1 MLRPGAAR
9 RLRSGPEGRR
19 LKATIPQTRI
29 AKVSVQQ
36 VDIGQLSAGPL
47 SVRKLVLDTVHVGM
61 STGTAR
67 LRNLQ
72 VTVSLRITLD
82 WRVSVQIPWVGTFR
96 WNGTIDFGTQS
107 ATVPLGDVAVP
118 GLQSLSLDLGTVSVN
133 NVDAVIGAIQ
143 NLRLGGLVVEQV
155 RANNL
160 VVPTP
165 GFQLTGL
172 GLAKA
177 ELDGVSV
184 PAGSA
189 TDATVKHIHGQAL
202 PLGTVTIPGVSLP
215 EANVGDVSS
224 QAVDVN
230 ATSNPFLFVADAG
243 LLKVTLNL
251 TPGARMQ
258 TDELRLTGVRAATSV
273 GSLELQDVVLPYDV
287 LDVTISQLGI
297 DTIDVPKIE
306 VS

>member
-1 MLRPGAAR
+1 MR
-9 RLRSGPEGRR
+9 
-19 LKATIPQTRI
+19 ATIPETRV
-29 AKVSVQQ
+29 AKVSIQRAE
-36 VDIGQLSAGPL
+36 IGQLSAGPL
-47 SVRKLVLDTVHVGM
+47 SVRKLVIDTVHVGV
-61 STGTAR
+61 STGAAQ
-67 LRNLQ
+67 LRNLR
-72 VTVSLRITLD
+72 VSVSLRMTLD
-82 WRVSVQIPWVGTFR
+82 WKVGVDIPWVGSYG
-96 WNGTIDFGTQS
+96 WSGTIDFGTQS
-107 ATVPLGDVAVP
+107 ATVPLGNVSVP

-133 NVDAVIGAIQ
+133 NVDAVIRTIQ
-143 NLRLGGLVVEQV
+143 DLQLGGLVVEQV

-160 VVPTP
+160 DVPTP
-165 GFQLTGL
+165 EFQLTGL

-177 ELDGVSV
+177 VLDGVSV

-215 EANVGDVSS
+215 QTNVGDLSS

-243 LLKVTLNL
+243 VLKVTLNL

-258 TDELRLTGVRAATSV
+258 TDELRLTGVRAGTSV

-287 LDVTISQLGI
+287 LDVTLSQLGI
-297 DTIDVPKIE
+297 ETIDIPSIE

>member
-1 MLRPGAAR
+1 
-9 RLRSGPEGRR
+9 

-67 LRNLQ
+67 LRNLR
-72 VTVSLRITLD
+72 VSISLRMTLD
-82 WRVSVQIPWVGTFR
+82 WEVSVSIPWVGNFG
-96 WNGTIDFGTQS
+96 WSGTIDLGTQS
-107 ATVPLGDVAVP
+107 ATVPLGNVTLP
-118 GLQSLSLDLGTVSVN
+118 GLQNLTLDLGTVSVN
-133 NVDAVIGAIQ
+133 NVNAVIGAIH

-155 RANNL
+155 RANNM

-165 GFQLTGL
+165 GFTLTGM
-172 GLAKA
+172 GLSKA
-177 ELDGVSV
+177 ELAGVSV
-184 PAGSA
+184 PVASA
-189 TDATVKHIHGQAL
+189 TDSTVHHIHGQAL
-202 PLGTVTIPGVSLP
+202 PLGAVTIPGLALP
-215 EANVGDVSS
+215 QANVGDISS
-224 QAVDVN
+224 QAMDVN
-230 ATSNPFLFVADAG
+230 ATSNPFVFRADAG
-243 LLKVTLNL
+243 VLKVSLNL

-258 TDELRLTGVRAATSV
+258 TDELRLTGVRAAISV
-273 GSLELQDVVLPYDV
+273 GSLELQDVVMPYDV
-287 LDVTISQLGI
+287 LDVKLSDLGI

>member
-1 MLRPGAAR
+1 MKAII
-9 RLRSGPEGRR
+9 PE
-19 LKATIPQTRI
+19 THI

-36 VDIGQLSAGPL
+36 VDVGKLSAGPL
-47 SVRKLVLDTVHVGM
+47 SVRKLVLDAVHVGV

-67 LRNLQ
+67 LRNLR
-72 VTVSLRITLD
+72 VTLSLRMTLD
-82 WRVSVQIPWVGTFR
+82 WDVGVDIPWVGRFG
-96 WNGTIDFGTQS
+96 WNGTIDFGTQT
-107 ATVPLGDVAVP
+107 ATVPLGNVSVP
-118 GLQSLSLDLGTVSVN
+118 GLQSLSLDLGSVSVN

-143 NLRLGGLVVEQV
+143 NLRLGALVVEQV

-165 GFQLTGL
+165 GFQLSGF

-184 PAGSA
+184 PSGSA

-202 PLGTVTIPGVSLP
+202 PLGTVTIPGLSLP
-215 EANVGDVSS
+215 QANVGDLSS

-230 ATSNPFLFVADAG
+230 ASSNPFLFVADAG
-243 LLKVTLNL
+243 VLKVTLNL
-251 TPGARMQ
+251 TPGTRMQ
-258 TDELRLTGVRAATSV
+258 IDELRLTGVRAGTSV
-273 GSLELQDVVLPYDV
+273 GSLELQNVVLPYDV
-287 LDVTISQLGI
+287 LDVTLSQLGI

-306 VS
+306 VI